1 MRLIVTACAA
11 VLLTA
16 CLHSPEQRSGSG
28 SDTFAMPTQT
38 AQSNDPV
45 SADEAPPPAG
55 NSTPVWAAIPD
66 LMIPGWEVKVVQV
79 GEQRFRLHLRMRPL
93 ITGGDGEART
103 AFLRSAREIVD
114 AGGYAGYDVVRYEE
128 TIDSGMFF
136 ARRGAS
142 GEIRV
147 VQSQSWGM

>member
-1 MRLIVTACAA
+1 MRLIATACAA
-11 VLLTA
+11 LLLTA

-38 AQSNDPV
+38 TQRAEP
-45 SADEAPPPAG
+45 AATDEAPPMAG
-55 NSTPVWAAIPD
+55 SSKPVWAAIPD

-79 GEQRFRLHLRMRPL
+79 DEQRFRLHLRMRPL

-128 TIDSGMFF
+128 NIDSGLFF